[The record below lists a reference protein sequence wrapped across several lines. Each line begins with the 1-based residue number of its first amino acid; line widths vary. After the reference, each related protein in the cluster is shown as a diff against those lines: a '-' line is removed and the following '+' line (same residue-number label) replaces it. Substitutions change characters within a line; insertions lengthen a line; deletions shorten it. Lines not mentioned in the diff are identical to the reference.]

1 MMDCISGFA
10 SSISRD
16 LVVGTTNQLRY
27 PCCFND
33 FIEDLEQEEEKL
45 ITTRNSVEDRVKH
58 ARKQVIKNA
67 EVVNAWL
74 EKSNPLK
81 DKAEDL
87 IRKARTNKSC
97 CFGYCPNWIWKYHL
111 AKKLAKRRKEVEMC
125 VQEGKMYIQYERI
138 ASLPSKQHFLEN
150 CLKFDSREGDYEELL
165 EALKDDEV
173 TTIGLY
179 GMGGCGKTT
188 MAMELMRTAE
198 AENLFDK
205 VLFVSVSNIVDVR
218 KIQDRIASALQFQFP
233 EGGESERA
241 QRLRARLNLDDQRT
255 LVILDDLW
263 QSLDFGVIGIP
274 SGQNHRNCKVLI
286 TTQYETVCSLMNC
299 QRMIYLSTLT
309 DEEAWELFQNQ
320 AQLSGS
326 TSDNLKHL
334 GRLISDECKGLPV
347 AIAALASTLKGKAED
362 DWNVALVRLRN
373 SIPVNI
379 ERGLKDP
386 YKCFRVSYD
395 NLDTKEAKSLFL
407 LCSVFPEGYE
417 IPVETLIRFAIGLG
431 MVGEVWSYEEARSE
445 VCAAKNKLISSCL
458 LSDMGGGKRV
468 KMHDLVRDV
477 ALCIASNDNK
487 VIKCVLEKS
496 AILESRSIRYLLCK
510 EFPSELN
517 CSSIELLCLET
528 NSEVSDEMFRTMGRL
543 QVLFLSCKGLGT
555 SSLSTMS
562 FKWLINLRCLWLKMW
577 KLGDISSMGY
587 MTKLE
592 SLTLLGC
599 SFLELT
605 EDVMAQLTK
614 LRLLHL
620 SECKMERNPFQV
632 IGRRP
637 SLEELYIDGET
648 SKWDNGNGGQTEF
661 FRNFRVPQALAR
673 YHIQLGHK
681 FKGHGDKIL
690 SCRRTLILSCFDTS
704 NASAVAL
711 AEKAEVLLLANI
723 VGGAQNIT
731 PDIFQIEREGFMDYG
746 WIQLWLCDSD
756 EIKCLVENS
765 NHPQQRLR
773 NMFSRLRQLRLERMK
788 KFGALYHG
796 VPPSGLF
803 EKLEH
808 LYISK
813 CPLKTR
819 LFTPAIARGLQQ
831 LEKLEIFSCDELKH
845 ILEDEEIS
853 GQDHRVI
860 FSKLKKLHIMGC
872 QMLEYVIPVT
882 FSQGLVQLESLDI
895 DYCGELKYVFG
906 ECSTDGDTGHQ
917 NGINIEFPALQVLRL
932 TDNWNMIGIFPQCYR
947 AGWPSL
953 HKFYLE
959 YCPKLK
965 IMSINTFK
973 ANECKDTLAIEKDFL
988 SWETICIHK
997 SKVETIFS
1005 LEQAEII
1012 EQPVRLQLRHLEL
1025 SHLRQMKH
1033 ICVGL
1038 KNFFVFQNLKTLE
1051 IKRCEKLEVTFPA
1064 SVMRCL
1070 PELKHLKIIK
1080 CRELKLII
1088 EEGDAENHRLSN
1100 CVPPQPCF
1108 PKLSEL
1114 IITDCQNLESL
1125 FLVPESNDLPNL
1137 EVLII
1142 VGAGKLKELIRYE
1155 ERQSDQIRNVQVKL
1169 PKLKLLMLM
1178 SMSNLCQ
1185 EIELPSAALCVID
1198 ECPKFPLTSSVATF
1212 KEFERKISELDIDLE
1227 DLEIAGIDQWKVLDR
1242 VREINKSDQIEEEEA
1257 EIKIVGKSS
1266 YFDIPST
1273 STSPLDIA
1281 VHKAHSH
1288 ELMDD
1293 QSVTELSFTNQQKPL
1308 GKIRAVQI
1316 PQSIEGIEKTC
1327 VGEVP
1332 ASLKPIS
1339 PIFGSEVVAKPL
1351 YKIPSIN
1358 VEDKIK
1364 EGQKMQD
1371 VKDSIQEQEQPH
1383 LSDKQVVSNSNIEVH
1398 GDSSMITKLEA
1409 FKQFADLDDAQIAL
1423 LAEAIAVYPHLW
1435 KVVEDF
1441 SMRFQAWML
1450 KTLVDILFFLRNE
1463 SPASVTPQGKKDFQ
1477 KLCDEAIQL
1486 GFDKSWIHEMHQRV
1500 MVMVKDTNDNNNK
1513 VDHAQ
1518 EQLGELLKKHDHLTE
1533 QLQSI
1538 KAEIVSLRD
1547 FVDSHKRC
1555 FDFL

>member
-81 DKAEDL
+81 DKAEEL
-87 IRKARTNKSC
+87 IRKARTNRSC

-431 MVGEVWSYEEARSE
+431 MVGEVWSYEEARNE

-458 LSDMGGGKRV
+458 LSDIGGGKRV

-477 ALCIASNDNK
+477 ALCIANNDNK
-487 VIKCVLEKS
+487 VIKCVLENS

-746 WIQLWLCDSD
+746 CIQLWLCDSD

-788 KFGALYHG
+788 NFGALYHG
-796 VPPSGLF
+796 VPPIGLF

-813 CPLKTR
+813 CPLKTC

-906 ECSTDGDTGHQ
+906 ECSTDGDTSHQ
-917 NGINIEFPALQVLRL
+917 NGINIEFPALQ
-932 TDNWNMIGIFPQCYR
+932 
-947 AGWPSL
+947 
-953 HKFYLE
+953 
-959 YCPKLK
+959 
-965 IMSINTFK
+965 
-973 ANECKDTLAIEKDFL
+973 DTVAIEKDFL

-1025 SHLRQMKH
+1025 SHLRQMKY

-1125 FLVPESNDLPNL
+1125 FLVSESNDLPNL

-1142 VGAGKLKELIRYE
+1142 VGAGKLKELIRCE

-1288 ELMDD
+1288 
-1293 QSVTELSFTNQQKPL
+1293 
-1308 GKIRAVQI
+1308 
-1316 PQSIEGIEKTC
+1316 SIEGIEKTC

-1409 FKQFADLDDAQIAL
+1409 FKQCSDLDDAQIAL

-1463 SPASVTPQGKKDFQ
+1463 SPASVTPQRKKDFQ

-1500 MVMVKDTNDNNNK
+1500 MVMVKDTNK

-1547 FVDSHKRC
+1547 FVASHKRC

>member
-1 MMDCISGFA
+1 
-10 SSISRD
+10 
-16 LVVGTTNQLRY
+16 
-27 PCCFND
+27 
-33 FIEDLEQEEEKL
+33 
-45 ITTRNSVEDRVKH
+45 
-58 ARKQVIKNA
+58 
-67 EVVNAWL
+67 
-74 EKSNPLK
+74 
-81 DKAEDL
+81 
-87 IRKARTNKSC
+87 
-97 CFGYCPNWIWKYHL
+97 
-111 AKKLAKRRKEVEMC
+111 
-125 VQEGKMYIQYERI
+125 
-138 ASLPSKQHFLEN
+138 
-150 CLKFDSREGDYEELL
+150 
-165 EALKDDEV
+165 
-173 TTIGLY
+173 
-179 GMGGCGKTT
+179 
-188 MAMELMRTAE
+188 
-198 AENLFDK
+198 
-205 VLFVSVSNIVDVR
+205 
-218 KIQDRIASALQFQFP
+218 
-233 EGGESERA
+233 
-241 QRLRARLNLDDQRT
+241 
-255 LVILDDLW
+255 
-263 QSLDFGVIGIP
+263 
-274 SGQNHRNCKVLI
+274 
-286 TTQYETVCSLMNC
+286 
-299 QRMIYLSTLT
+299 
-309 DEEAWELFQNQ
+309 
-320 AQLSGS
+320 
-326 TSDNLKHL
+326 
-334 GRLISDECKGLPV
+334 
-347 AIAALASTLKGKAED
+347 
-362 DWNVALVRLRN
+362 
-373 SIPVNI
+373 
-379 ERGLKDP
+379 
-386 YKCFRVSYD
+386 
-395 NLDTKEAKSLFL
+395 
-407 LCSVFPEGYE
+407 
-417 IPVETLIRFAIGLG
+417 
-431 MVGEVWSYEEARSE
+431 
-445 VCAAKNKLISSCL
+445 
-458 LSDMGGGKRV
+458 
-468 KMHDLVRDV
+468 
-477 ALCIASNDNK
+477 
-487 VIKCVLEKS
+487 
-496 AILESRSIRYLLCK
+496 
-510 EFPSELN
+510 
-517 CSSIELLCLET
+517 
-528 NSEVSDEMFRTMGRL
+528 MFRTMGRL

-746 WIQLWLCDSD
+746 CIQLWLCDSD

-788 KFGALYHG
+788 NFGALYHG
-796 VPPSGLF
+796 VPPIGLF

-813 CPLKTR
+813 CPLKTC

-906 ECSTDGDTGHQ
+906 ECSTDGDTSHQ
-917 NGINIEFPALQVLRL
+917 NGINIEFPALQ
-932 TDNWNMIGIFPQCYR
+932 
-947 AGWPSL
+947 
-953 HKFYLE
+953 
-959 YCPKLK
+959 
-965 IMSINTFK
+965 
-973 ANECKDTLAIEKDFL
+973 DTVAIEKDFL

-1025 SHLRQMKH
+1025 SHLRQMKY

-1125 FLVPESNDLPNL
+1125 FLVSESNDLPNL

-1142 VGAGKLKELIRYE
+1142 VGAGKLKELIRCE

-1242 VREINKSDQIEEEEA
+1242 VREINKSDQ
-1257 EIKIVGKSS
+1257 
-1266 YFDIPST
+1266 
-1273 STSPLDIA
+1273 
-1281 VHKAHSH
+1281 
-1288 ELMDD
+1288 
-1293 QSVTELSFTNQQKPL
+1293 
-1308 GKIRAVQI
+1308 
-1316 PQSIEGIEKTC
+1316 SIEGIEKTC

-1339 PIFGSEVVAKPL
+1339 PIFGSE
-1351 YKIPSIN
+1351 N

-1409 FKQFADLDDAQIAL
+1409 FKQCSDLDDAQIAL

-1463 SPASVTPQGKKDFQ
+1463 SPASVTPQRKKDFQ

-1500 MVMVKDTNDNNNK
+1500 MVMVKDTNK

-1547 FVDSHKRC
+1547 FVASHKRC

>member
-1 MMDCISGFA
+1 
-10 SSISRD
+10 
-16 LVVGTTNQLRY
+16 
-27 PCCFND
+27 
-33 FIEDLEQEEEKL
+33 
-45 ITTRNSVEDRVKH
+45 
-58 ARKQVIKNA
+58 
-67 EVVNAWL
+67 
-74 EKSNPLK
+74 
-81 DKAEDL
+81 
-87 IRKARTNKSC
+87 
-97 CFGYCPNWIWKYHL
+97 
-111 AKKLAKRRKEVEMC
+111 
-125 VQEGKMYIQYERI
+125 
-138 ASLPSKQHFLEN
+138 
-150 CLKFDSREGDYEELL
+150 
-165 EALKDDEV
+165 
-173 TTIGLY
+173 
-179 GMGGCGKTT
+179 
-188 MAMELMRTAE
+188 
-198 AENLFDK
+198 
-205 VLFVSVSNIVDVR
+205 
-218 KIQDRIASALQFQFP
+218 
-233 EGGESERA
+233 
-241 QRLRARLNLDDQRT
+241 
-255 LVILDDLW
+255 
-263 QSLDFGVIGIP
+263 
-274 SGQNHRNCKVLI
+274 
-286 TTQYETVCSLMNC
+286 
-299 QRMIYLSTLT
+299 
-309 DEEAWELFQNQ
+309 
-320 AQLSGS
+320 
-326 TSDNLKHL
+326 
-334 GRLISDECKGLPV
+334 
-347 AIAALASTLKGKAED
+347 
-362 DWNVALVRLRN
+362 
-373 SIPVNI
+373 
-379 ERGLKDP
+379 
-386 YKCFRVSYD
+386 
-395 NLDTKEAKSLFL
+395 
-407 LCSVFPEGYE
+407 
-417 IPVETLIRFAIGLG
+417 
-431 MVGEVWSYEEARSE
+431 
-445 VCAAKNKLISSCL
+445 
-458 LSDMGGGKRV
+458 
-468 KMHDLVRDV
+468 
-477 ALCIASNDNK
+477 
-487 VIKCVLEKS
+487 
-496 AILESRSIRYLLCK
+496 
-510 EFPSELN
+510 
-517 CSSIELLCLET
+517 
-528 NSEVSDEMFRTMGRL
+528 MFRTMGRL

-746 WIQLWLCDSD
+746 CIQLWLCDSD

-788 KFGALYHG
+788 NFGALYHG
-796 VPPSGLF
+796 VPPIGLF

-813 CPLKTR
+813 CPLKTC

-906 ECSTDGDTGHQ
+906 ECSTDGDTSHQ
-917 NGINIEFPALQVLRL
+917 NGINIEFPALQ
-932 TDNWNMIGIFPQCYR
+932 
-947 AGWPSL
+947 
-953 HKFYLE
+953 
-959 YCPKLK
+959 
-965 IMSINTFK
+965 
-973 ANECKDTLAIEKDFL
+973 DTVAIEKDFL

-1025 SHLRQMKH
+1025 SHLRQMKY

-1125 FLVPESNDLPNL
+1125 FLVSESNDLPNL

-1142 VGAGKLKELIRYE
+1142 VGAGKLKELIRCE

-1242 VREINKSDQIEEEEA
+1242 VREINKSDQ
-1257 EIKIVGKSS
+1257 
-1266 YFDIPST
+1266 
-1273 STSPLDIA
+1273 
-1281 VHKAHSH
+1281 
-1288 ELMDD
+1288 
-1293 QSVTELSFTNQQKPL
+1293 
-1308 GKIRAVQI
+1308 
-1316 PQSIEGIEKTC
+1316 
-1327 VGEVP
+1327 
-1332 ASLKPIS
+1332 
-1339 PIFGSEVVAKPL
+1339 
-1351 YKIPSIN
+1351 N

-1409 FKQFADLDDAQIAL
+1409 FKQCSDLDDAQIAL

-1463 SPASVTPQGKKDFQ
+1463 SPASVTPQRKKDFQ

-1500 MVMVKDTNDNNNK
+1500 MVMVKDTNK

-1547 FVDSHKRC
+1547 FVASHKRC